1 MIALDVPL
9 AWTPGEQTEVPVTI
23 VYAIITG
30 SGLVVV
36 LGTGLVAWWLNR
48 RARRREAG
56 LLRVPKPRRARRV
69 RVAGCELE
77 IRGHAVLVDGDV
89 RMLAPASMT
98 ALGALASRPGAVVS
112 RAALA
117 TALPG
122 GTDGHSVD
130 VAVARLRA
138 ALGSGRFIETVVKRG
153 YRLRVDS

>member
-1 MIALDVPL
+1 
-9 AWTPGEQTEVPVTI
+9 
-23 VYAIITG
+23 
-30 SGLVVV
+30 
-36 LGTGLVAWWLNR
+36 
-48 RARRREAG
+48 
-56 LLRVPKPRRARRV
+56 
-69 RVAGCELE
+69 
-77 IRGHAVLVDGDV
+77 
-89 RMLAPASMT
+89 MLAPASMT

-122 GTDGHSVD
+122 GTDGKGRPVADRGDGHAVD